1 MWIPKCKY
9 LRASGERVL
18 ENILKLGSTCRI
30 SNEGMWAHD
39 WSHCPFLYVNA
50 CEVTG
55 HIASH
60 LYLCFCLLCNEAVET
75 LEASEAVLV

>member
-18 ENILKLGSTCRI
+18 ENIFRLGSTC
-30 SNEGMWAHD
+30 SVSSGGMWASD
-39 WSHCPFLYVNA
+39 WSHHFFLYITVH
-50 CEVTG
+50 EVTG

-60 LYLCFCLLCNEAVET
+60 ITGHIAGLLYVGC
-75 LEASEAVLV
+75 